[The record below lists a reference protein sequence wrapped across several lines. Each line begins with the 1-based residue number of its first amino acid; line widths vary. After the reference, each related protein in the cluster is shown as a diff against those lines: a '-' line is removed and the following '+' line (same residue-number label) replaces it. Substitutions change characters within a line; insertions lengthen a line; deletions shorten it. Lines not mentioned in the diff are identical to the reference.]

1 MSGRG
6 LLPALGGTAFG
17 SGFERLALPGEREP
31 AVRSIAARRGP
42 LGPERDP
49 LWDAMLSGEITERG
63 YWRAR
68 SEEIGAALGRPGWPI
83 TEFMHLLYSGT
94 GEVVRPEAAAL
105 VADAKAAGLRVGAL
119 TNDLQAFHGGDGMA
133 SDPFIAGLDALV
145 DGSVIGVLKP
155 DPRVYAIAA
164 EALGL
169 PPSAIVFV
177 DDLPWNAAAARE
189 AGMIGLLL
197 DPADPAE
204 VFERARKELGL

>member
-1 MSGRG
+1 
-6 LLPALGGTAFG
+6 
-17 SGFERLALPGEREP
+17 
-31 AVRSIAARRGP
+31 
-42 LGPERDP
+42 
-49 LWDAMLSGEITERG
+49 
-63 YWRAR
+63 
-68 SEEIGAALGRPGWPI
+68 
-83 TEFMHLLYSGT
+83 MHLLYSVT

-119 TNDLQAFHGGDGMA
+119 TNDLHAFHGGDGMA

-155 DPRVYAIAA
+155 DPRVCAIAA

-197 DPADPAE
+197 DLADPAE